1 MDTETARTDELA
13 AGAGQVPEMTE
24 TATTPDGVDTDRRDQ
39 LGIYLRDH
47 RAGAAGGLSLAR
59 RFLDE
64 NQGNYLTSTLE
75 ALTRQID
82 EDRRTLEDVTSRL
95 GFEPSRL
102 KMGLAVTGEW
112 LGRLKLNGR
121 LRGSA
126 PVSRLEEFEMLM
138 AGIVTK
144 ASLWRTLGLA
154 LAGDNRTSEF
164 DFEEL
169 TRRAEKQVLML
180 EQHRTDIVHD
190 VFPPTHG
197 RADGRPDQRRERS
210 RQLRTGLTTTHSSM
224 RWIASNPSD
233 GWTAQSTR
241 STNSCNHFAA
251 EAHGSPSEASGWVT
265 LSIRS

>member
-1 MDTETARTDELA
+1 MKMDIETARPDESA
-13 AGAGQVPEMTE
+13 AGAGQVPKMTE
-24 TATTPDGVDTDRRDQ
+24 TATTPDGADTDRLEQ

-47 RAGAAGGLSLAR
+47 GAGAAGGLSLAR

-64 NQGNYLTSTLE
+64 NRNNFLTPTLE

-82 EDRRTLEDVTSRL
+82 EDRRTLEHVTSRL
-95 GFEPSRL
+95 GIEPSRL

-121 LRGSA
+121 LRGYA

-164 DFEEL
+164 DFEDL

-180 EQHRTDIVHD
+180 EQHRAEIVND
-190 VFPPTHG
+190 VLSP
-197 RADGRPDQRRERS
+197 ASRE
-210 RQLRTGLTTTHSSM
+210 G
-224 RWIASNPSD
+224 
-233 GWTAQSTR
+233 
-241 STNSCNHFAA
+241 
-251 EAHGSPSEASGWVT
+251 
-265 LSIRS
+265 

>member
-1 MDTETARTDELA
+1 MWIRT
-13 AGAGQVPEMTE
+13 
-24 TATTPDGVDTDRRDQ
+24 GVDQ

-64 NQGNYLTSTLE
+64 NQHNSLTSTLE
-75 ALTRQID
+75 ELTRQID
-82 EDRRTLEDVTSRL
+82 EDRRTLDDVTSRL

-121 LRGSA
+121 LRGYA

-144 ASLWRTLGLA
+144 ASLWRTLALT

-190 VFPPTHG
+190 VFPP
-197 RADGRPDQRRERS
+197 DSRE
-210 RQLRTGLTTTHSSM
+210 G
-224 RWIASNPSD
+224 
-233 GWTAQSTR
+233 
-241 STNSCNHFAA
+241 
-251 EAHGSPSEASGWVT
+251 
-265 LSIRS
+265 